1 MDPAALPDG
10 FEPAEWWVVFH
21 PTASTRWLS
30 WLAMGHFKHVSAFAY
45 IPGFKA
51 WLIYDVARAGTRLLL
66 LPANDAGKAELV
78 RYTRDCAIVKMQR
91 RADGPSLPRLG
102 FFCTT
107 AICHL
112 LGLTCVARPDALWR
126 LCLRNGGEVIG
137 RQSGP
142 DPATAGRPQ
151 PAN

>member
-1 MDPAALPDG
+1 MDPATSPDG
-10 FEPAEWWVVFH
+10 FEPTEYFVVFH
-21 PTASTRWLS
+21 PTATTRWLS

-51 WLIYDVARAGTRLLL
+51 WLIYDVACAGTRLLL
-66 LPANDAGKAELV
+66 LPADDSGKAELV
-78 RYTRDCAIVKMQR
+78 RYTHGCAIVKMR
-91 RADGPSLPRLG
+91 RRSGGSLPHVG

-126 LCLRNGGEVIG
+126 LCLRNGGVPLGQHEPGPAATG
-137 RQSGP
+137 RS
-142 DPATAGRPQ
+142 Q
-151 PAN
+151 PAD